1 MKFIYSVP
9 AQLKDNIGLNYQL
22 ANVDGNR
29 KRTGSEPEAN
39 RKRAG
44 SWFSQ
49 QKDGDDAQNLQDNI
63 FGFVVVRIDITGQI
77 LG

>member
-1 MKFIYSVP
+1 M
-9 AQLKDNIGLNYQL
+9 LTG
-22 ANVDGNR
+22 
-29 KRTGSEPEAN
+29 TGSEPEAN